1 MLARTHT
8 ITHYGAKPHRITIET
23 DIFAGLPGISLVGL
37 PTKSVE
43 ESRERLR
50 SAIRNSGL
58 EFPMRKI
65 VLNLAPA
72 DTAKHGT
79 GFELAMAI
87 GILIASKQIQP
98 QPDSTLFA
106 AELSLDGSLRPAR
119 DSIASIISAQKI
131 DCKTLIIARDTP
143 AIPDTITR
151 EVEVIRVQNLH
162 ELYRWLI
169 NEAPQPCHPEPP
181 YIVDKK
187 TSLVDF
193 SVIKG
198 LEVPKRALEIAAA
211 GNHNAL
217 LIGPPGS
224 GKTLLAHAF
233 PSILPH
239 METQEYAE
247 VAYLH
252 GIHNPDADH
261 IQDRPIRSPH
271 HTASDVALVGGGQ
284 IPKPGEVTLAHRGV
298 LFLDEL
304 PEFRRSVLEA
314 LRQPIED
321 GVVHITRAQAA
332 LTYPAKFILLA
343 AMNPCP
349 CGYHGSIHQS
359 CDCSPSSM
367 SRYQNRISGPLLDR
381 FDMHC
386 FINEPSITN
395 PLEHVSEPV
404 QSKTIRE
411 RVLSARATQAQRFNG
426 TTYITNSDIPAQEL
440 SKYCSASDKAHALL
454 DTALHNH
461 HLSQRGAARALKI
474 ARTIADLDTSPS
486 IEVAHL
492 SEALQ
497 FRNGLSQDRIR
508 DTSSF
513 SDALTR

>member
-1 MLARTHT
+1 MLARTHA
-8 ITHYGAKPHRITIET
+8 ITHYGARPHRITIET

-79 GFELAMAI
+79 GFELAMAV
-87 GILIASKQIQP
+87 GILIASKQIPP
-98 QPDSTLFA
+98 QPEDILFS

-119 DSIASIISAQKI
+119 DSAASVISAQQVA
-131 DCKTLIIARDTP
+131 CKTLVIASDAP
-143 AIPDTITR
+143 PIPESIKTQATVVRIK
-151 EVEVIRVQNLH
+151 NLR

-169 NEAPQPCHPEPP
+169 DEAPCPNNPEPAQN
-181 YIVDKK
+181 VDKK
-187 TSLVDF
+187 TSLVNF
-193 SVIKG
+193 SSIKG

-211 GNHNAL
+211 GGHNVL

-233 PSILPH
+233 PTILP
-239 METQEYAE
+239 ELDADELAE

-252 GIHNPDADH
+252 GIHNPSAQH
-261 IQDRPIRSPH
+261 LQSRPIRSPH
-271 HTASDVALVGGGQ
+271 HTSSDVALVGGGQ

-321 GVVHITRAQAA
+321 GEVHISRAQNA
-332 LTYPAKFILLA
+332 LTYPAKFILIA

-349 CGYHGSIHQS
+349 CGYVGSAKQA
-359 CDCSPSSM
+359 CTCSTATIN
-367 SRYQNRISGPLLDR
+367 RYQARISGPLLDR

-386 FINEPSITN
+386 SITEPSITS
-395 PLEHVSEPV
+395 PFETTSEATSSNAILKRVELARDV
-404 QSKTIRE
+404 Q
-411 RVLSARATQAQRFNG
+411 AHRFKMHQI
-426 TTYITNSDIPAQEL
+426 TTNSEIPSQEL
-440 SKYCSASDKAHALL
+440 TTFCGASSDAQNLLEDALRRQ
-454 DTALHNH
+454 HI
-461 HLSQRGAARALKI
+461 SQRGAARVLKI
-474 ARTIADLDTSPS
+474 SRTIADLERSS
-486 IEVAHL
+486 KIEAVHL

-497 FRNGLSQDRIR
+497 FRNGLTRKSLSQ
-508 DTSSF
+508 TASF
-513 SDALTR
+513 LAE